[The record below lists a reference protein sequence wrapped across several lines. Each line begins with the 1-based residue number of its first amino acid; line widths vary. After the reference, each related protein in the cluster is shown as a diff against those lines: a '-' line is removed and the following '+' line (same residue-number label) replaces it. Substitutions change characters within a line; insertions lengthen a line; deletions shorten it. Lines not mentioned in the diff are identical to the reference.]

1 MKKSL
6 VILLAATVGL
16 AACNTEKKGPG
27 GLLYKI
33 HKSGGKDKIKE
44 GDVVKLN
51 FIQKNER
58 DSVLGST
65 YDSEQAQIF
74 PVGKKQYAGDMQ
86 DVLTLFGE
94 GDSATFKINL
104 DTMAFHSKQ
113 PKPDMFKNDKYIVF
127 TVKIEKVFKKGPNE
141 ADSTFQKRAGDFFQA
156 DYKADMDKK
165 KAAEPAKIKTY
176 IDDNNLKVQTSPSG
190 LQYVITAPGSGVK
203 AVDGDTVSVNYTGKF
218 TKKGEDKKYKIFD
231 TSDEKLAKEAKVHQP
246 GRPYGPTKMVVGGT
260 VPGFTEALKLVGKGG
275 KVTAIIPSKLGYGD
289 QGGGPIGPFSPLVFE
304 IEVLDVIKPKA
315 GAAAP
320 APAPVAPAAGHS
332 ANDGHKH

>member
-6 VILLAATVGL
+6 VILFAATLGL

-33 HKSGGKDKIKE
+33 HKSGGSKEKIAE
-44 GDVVKLN
+44 GDIVKLN
-51 FIQKNER
+51 FIQKNEK

-65 YDSEQAQIF
+65 YDNEQAQVF

-104 DTMAFHSKQ
+104 DTMAAQTKQ
-113 PKPDMFKNDKYIVF
+113 PKPEQFKNDKYIVF
-127 TVKIEKVFKKGPNE
+127 TVKIEKVFKKGPKE

-156 DYKADMDKK
+156 DFKADMDKK
-165 KAAEPAKIKTY
+165 KAAEPAKIKAY
-176 IDDNNLKVQTSPSG
+176 IDDNNLKVQTSASG
-190 LQYVITAPGSGVK
+190 LQYVITNAGSGVK
-203 AVDGDTVSVNYTGKF
+203 AVDGDTVNVNYTGKF
-218 TKKGEDKKYKIFD
+218 TKKGEDKKYKVFD
-231 TSDEKLAKEAKVHQP
+231 TSDEKVAKDAKVHQP

-275 KVTAIIPSKLGYGD
+275 KITAIIPSKLGYGE
-289 QGGGPIGPFSPLVFE
+289 QGGGPIAPYSPLVFE
-304 IEVLDVIKPKA
+304 IEIVDVIKPKA
-315 GAAAP
+315 GS
-320 APAPVAPAAGHS
+320 APVAATPAAPAGHS
-332 ANDGHKH
+332 ANDGHNH